1 MRRKTLRDMTPD
13 EVVGHYVELNVNGRF
28 ERAKTP
34 DDYRKAWYYKLPRKR
49 WQIERARKMVQR
61 EGTQVAAGFLR
72 ANGWS
77 VEAALWI
84 LTGR

>member
-1 MRRKTLRDMTPD
+1 MKRKALRDMTPD
-13 EVVGHYVELNVNGRF
+13 EVVIHYHYLNDWGRF

-61 EGTQVAAGFLR
+61 EGTQIAAGFLR